1 MKLKELLALLEL
13 GWFKVIDRDTELR
26 TDLLRACS
34 DNDDS
39 QLKTLRDKNV
49 KGIRLYGGSLMEIEV
64 AAK

>member
-26 TDLLRACS
+26 TELLPAI
-34 DNDDS
+34 DVNNS

-49 KGIRLYGGSLMEIEV
+49 KSIRLYGGSLMEIEV